1 MENEKNTAVSGLLKA
16 IERLCLEKEVAQ
28 TMLHVYWPPT
38 QTISWYAAL
47 NRNCASAEAEFHSRA
62 PIAKIDPS
70 TIPDDQEPCGEFLLK
85 LSEALEQTRLSTF
98 DKVDPAKKAQ

>member
-1 MENEKNTAVSGLLKA
+1 MENEANATVAGLLKA

-28 TMLHVYWPPT
+28 AMLQVYWPPAE
-38 QTISWYAAL
+38 TISWYAVL

-70 TIPDDQEPCGEFLLK
+70 TIPADQGPCGEFLLK

-98 DKVDPAKKAQ
+98 DQVDPVKKTI